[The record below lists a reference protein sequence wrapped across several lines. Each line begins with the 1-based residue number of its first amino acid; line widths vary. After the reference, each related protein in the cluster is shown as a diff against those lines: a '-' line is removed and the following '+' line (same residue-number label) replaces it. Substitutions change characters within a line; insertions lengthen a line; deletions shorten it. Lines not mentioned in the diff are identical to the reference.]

1 MDTHDFHLLRQV
13 SFESQL
19 PNSQQPNSGDIRY
32 GVLRVTTSSGV
43 QVYKTGD
50 VVKLDTKPIIYGKV
64 KYFVKVSKKNDV
76 DKVVVH
82 RQPDEVNCVTNS
94 LRRRDENDVG
104 ARRCENRNDQWQNG
118 KLTTESRVLPFSR
131 AFAFSCDVA
140 LCLLNLSKQQL

>member
-1 MDTHDFHLLRQV
+1 MDTHDFLLHQV

-19 PNSQQPNSGDIRY
+19 PNSQQPNSGDVRY

-76 DKVVVH
+76 DKVVVQ
-82 RQPDEVNCVTNS
+82 RQPDEVNCMAIS
-94 LRRRDENDVG
+94 LRQRDENDVG
-104 ARRCENRNDQWQNG
+104 ARRFENRNDQRQNG
-118 KLTTESRVLPFSR
+118 KLSTESRVLSFSR
-131 AFAFSCDVA
+131 AFAFSLYVA
-140 LCLLNLSKQQL
+140 LCLQNLPKQQL

>member
-1 MDTHDFHLLRQV
+1 MDTHDFHLLHQV

-19 PNSQQPNSGDIRY
+19 PNSQQPNSGDVRY

-76 DKVVVH
+76 DKVVVQ
-82 RQPDEVNCVTNS
+82 RQPDEVNCVAIS
-94 LRRRDENDVG
+94 LRQRDENDVG
-104 ARRCENRNDQWQNG
+104 ARRSEKRNDQWQSG
-118 KLTTESRVLPFSR
+118 KLSTESLVLSFSR

-140 LCLLNLSKQQL
+140 LCLLNLPKQQV

>member
-1 MDTHDFHLLRQV
+1 MDTHDFLLHQV

-19 PNSQQPNSGDIRY
+19 PNSQQPNSGDVRY

-76 DKVVVH
+76 DKVVVQ
-82 RQPDEVNCVTNS
+82 RQPDEVNCMAIS
-94 LRRRDENDVG
+94 LRQRDENDVG
-104 ARRCENRNDQWQNG
+104 ARRFENRND
-118 KLTTESRVLPFSR
+118 
-131 AFAFSCDVA
+131 
-140 LCLLNLSKQQL
+140 